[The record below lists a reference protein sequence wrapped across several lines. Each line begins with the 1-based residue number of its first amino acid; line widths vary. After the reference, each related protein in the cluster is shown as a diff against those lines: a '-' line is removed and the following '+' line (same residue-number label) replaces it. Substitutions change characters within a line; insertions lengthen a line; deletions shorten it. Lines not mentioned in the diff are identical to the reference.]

1 MDDNWIKV
9 GNSYYNVTILKG
21 LSKTEFKKQFR
32 HLPKWEDAFKEINN
46 SKKSPKKSKPKD

>member
-32 HLPKWEDAFKEINN
+32 HLPKWEDAFKQINN
-46 SKKSPKKSKPKD
+46 SKKR